1 MNSENGL
8 KIIYS
13 LEKLIQG
20 ISEEP
25 ESRIVI
31 TLNNYFYLSDKSA
44 LNDLNGIHCSENFK
58 NICLPDKEYSTVLHD
73 LETGEINP
81 EEVIE
86 EIIHQKLLKMV
97 DKDVFTAYLPQFASE
112 CLYDDRNNS
121 LKACAKR
128 VMSEVADSNS
138 LTSRL
143 EKLWKSKLLT
153 EQILR
158 NEVWTSRAHSVLTD
172 STFILYNGMA
182 IRVSV

>member
-1 MNSENGL
+1 MGF
-8 KIIYS
+8 I
-13 LEKLIQG
+13 
-20 ISEEP
+20 
-25 ESRIVI
+25 
-31 TLNNYFYLSDKSA
+31 A
-44 LNDLNGIHCSENFK
+44 LNISRTFACLRK
-58 NICLPDKEYSTVLHD
+58 NTVELHD
-73 LETGEINP
+73 LETGGMNL

-97 DKDVFTAYLPQFASE
+97 DKDVYTAYLPQFASE

-128 VMSEVADSNS
+128 MMSEVVDSNS
-138 LTSRL
+138 VTSRL
-143 EKLWKSKLLT
+143 ERISKSKLLA

-158 NEVWTSRAHSVLTD
+158 NEVWSSKAHSVLTD